1 MSLQLDERQR
11 AMLREMGVTDWSPR
25 APVASVTAVEKP
37 PPRLATRAVAATAP
51 AGDLSVPS
59 PKPVDAD
66 AGGSHPV
73 ARLDWPALRSA
84 VVECQACAL
93 CVGRKAAVMLA
104 EPQARQTDWLVV
116 GEPPDEEEE
125 RYGMPFSGQSGQL
138 LDNML
143 RAVQVT
149 RDGIGAAGARLTNVV
164 KCRSGTARNPAP
176 SELAACL
183 PYLQREIALSQ
194 PRVILAMGRFA
205 AQSLLAQSH
214 PELLAVPL
222 GQLRGRVFQLL
233 GIPLVVTFHPAR
245 LLRARQDKALA
256 WADLCLALSAAR
268 PSYPTHPISPISPI
282 SPSP

>member
-1 MSLQLDERQR
+1 MSMQLDERQR

-25 APVASVTAVEKP
+25 APTTTVAVVEKQL
-37 PPRLATRAVAATAP
+37 PRLAARQGGGAAP
-51 AGDLSVPS
+51 AHDLPVPR
-59 PKPVDAD
+59 PQPIAAD
-66 AGGSHPV
+66 AGASHPV
-73 ARLDWPALRSA
+73 DRLDWPALQTA
-84 VVECQACAL
+84 VSQCQACAL

-104 EPQARQTDWLVV
+104 EPQSRQTDWLVV

-125 RYGMPFSGQSGQL
+125 RHGVPFSGQSGQL

-149 RDGIGAAGARLTNVV
+149 RNGTGAAGARLTNVV

-183 PYLQREIALSQ
+183 AYLPRELALSQ

-205 AQSLLAQSH
+205 AQSLLAQAH
-214 PELLAVPL
+214 PELLGVPL
-222 GQLRGRVFQLL
+222 GQLRGRVFHLL
-233 GIPLVVTFHPAR
+233 GVPLVVTYHPAR
-245 LLRARQDKALA
+245 LLRARQDKANA

-268 PSYPTHPISPISPI
+268 PSYPTHPTNPTNPL
-282 SPSP
+282 P

>member
-11 AMLREMGVTDWSPR
+11 AMLREMGVADWSPR
-25 APVASVTAVEKP
+25 APTTTVAVVEKQL
-37 PPRLATRAVAATAP
+37 PRLAARQGGGAAP
-51 AGDLSVPS
+51 AHDLPVPR
-59 PKPVDAD
+59 PQPIAAD
-66 AGGSHPV
+66 AGASHPV
-73 ARLDWPALRSA
+73 DRLDWSALRSM

-125 RYGMPFSGQSGQL
+125 RHGLPFSGQSGQL
-138 LDNML
+138 LGNML

-205 AQSLLAQSH
+205 AQSLLAQGY

-268 PSYPTHPISPISPI
+268 PSYPTNPINPS

>member
-25 APVASVTAVEKP
+25 APVPPVTAVEKLL
-37 PPRLATRAVAATAP
+37 PRLAARVGTGTARAD
-51 AGDLSVPS
+51 GVPVPG
-59 PKPVDAD
+59 PKPIDAD
-66 AGGSHPV
+66 AGGSCLV
-73 ARLDWPALRSA
+73 DRLDWPALQTA
-84 VVECQACAL
+84 VSQCQACAL

-125 RYGMPFSGQSGQL
+125 RHGVPFSGQSGQL

-149 RDGIGAAGARLTNVV
+149 RNGTGAAGARLTNVV

-183 PYLQREIALSQ
+183 AYLQREIALSQ

-205 AQSLLAQSH
+205 AQSLLAQAH
-214 PELLAVPL
+214 PELLGVPL
-222 GQLRGRVFQLL
+222 GQLRGRVFHLL
-233 GIPLVVTFHPAR
+233 GVPLVVTYHPAR
-245 LLRARQDKALA
+245 LLRARQDKAHA

-268 PSYPTHPISPISPI
+268 SSYPAHPTNPTNPL
-282 SPSP
+282 P